1 MNFAL
6 PFGPRLT
13 AKLMRTKHFGDD
25 QTHSMGGG
33 GAVVVARLVEW
44 SLPTP
49 EVSRFES
56 SHWKAFYINYILS
69 TVLKR

>member
-6 PFGPRLT
+6 PFGPRLTAKQKKT

-33 GAVVVARLVEW
+33 GGSGCGSVGRVVASDTRGFSVRIQ
-44 SLPTP
+44 SL
-49 EVSRFES
+49 ES
-56 SHWKAFYINYILS
+56 FLY
-69 TVLKR
+69 